1 MSDLSIIIDGVK
13 FNFRVGLLVKMKK
26 QVLVECNQDYDFVV
40 LPGGRVKTL
49 ESSEDALI
57 REINEEMKIDLTNY
71 NLEFICI
78 DENFFELD
86 NIKYHELYFIYKIEI
101 DENNEDFKDGMINYD
116 SKVNYYKWVDI
127 LDLKEVNLLPKSLI
141 NIIDSNGI
149 HHNIQNS
156 QYP

>member
-71 NLEFICI
+71 NLEFIGA

-127 LDLKEVNLLPKSLI
+127 LDLKEVNLLPKTLT

-149 HHNIQNS
+149 HHSIQKDL
-156 QYP
+156 

>member
-57 REINEEMKIDLTNY
+57 REINEEMKIDLTKY
-71 NLEFICI
+71 NLEFIGI

-127 LDLKEVNLLPKSLI
+127 LDLKEVNLFPKSLI

-149 HHNIQNS
+149 HHSIQKDL
-156 QYP
+156 

>member
-13 FNFRVGLLVKMKK
+13 FNFRVGLLMKKKK
-26 QVLVECNQDYDFVV
+26 QVLVECNPDYDFVV

-57 REINEEMKIDLTNY
+57 REINEEMKIDLTKY
-71 NLEFICI
+71 NLEFIGI

-149 HHNIQNS
+149 HHNIQKDL
-156 QYP
+156 

>member
-13 FNFRVGLLVKMKK
+13 FNFRVGLLVKLKK

-149 HHNIQNS
+149 HHNIQKDL
-156 QYP
+156 

>member
-71 NLEFICI
+71 KLEFIGA

-86 NIKYHELYFIYKIEI
+86 NIKYHELYFMYKIEI

-149 HHNIQNS
+149 HHNIQKDL
-156 QYP
+156 

>member
-71 NLEFICI
+71 NLEFIGI
-78 DENFFELD
+78 DENFFEFD

-149 HHNIQNS
+149 HHSIQKDL
-156 QYP
+156 

>member
-57 REINEEMKIDLTNY
+57 REINEEMKIDLTKY
-71 NLEFICI
+71 NLEFIGI

-127 LDLKEVNLLPKSLI
+127 LDLKEVNLFPKSLI
-141 NIIDSNGI
+141 NIIESNGI
-149 HHNIQNS
+149 HHSIQKDL
-156 QYP
+156 

>member
-141 NIIDSNGI
+141 NIIDSNDI
-149 HHNIQNS
+149 HHNIQKDL
-156 QYP
+156 

>member
-26 QVLVECNQDYDFVV
+26 QILVECNQDYDFVV
-40 LPGGRVKTL
+40 LTGGRVKTL

-57 REINEEMKIDLTNY
+57 REINEEMKIDLTKY
-71 NLEFICI
+71 NLEFIGI

-149 HHNIQNS
+149 HHSIQKDL
-156 QYP
+156 

>member
-13 FNFRVGLLVKMKK
+13 FNFRVGLLVKKKK
-26 QVLVECNQDYDFVV
+26 QVLVECNPDFDFVV

-71 NLEFICI
+71 NLEFLGI
-78 DENFFELD
+78 DENFFELY

-101 DENNEDFKDGMINYD
+101 EENNEDFKDGMINYD
-116 SKVNYYKWVDI
+116 SKVNYYKWVNI

-149 HHNIQNS
+149 HHSIQKDL
-156 QYP
+156 

>member
-1 MSDLSIIIDGVK
+1 MNDLSIIIDGVK

-49 ESSEDALI
+49 ESSEEALI
-57 REINEEMKIDLTNY
+57 REINEEMKIDLTKY
-71 NLEFICI
+71 NLEFIGI

-101 DENNEDFKDGMINYD
+101 DENNDIFKDGMNNYD
-116 SKVNYYKWVDI
+116 SKANYYKWVNI

-149 HHNIQNS
+149 HHSIQKDL
-156 QYP
+156 

>member
-1 MSDLSIIIDGVK
+1 MSDLSIIIDGIK
-13 FNFRVGLLVKMKK
+13 FNVRVGLLIKRRSDI
-26 QVLVECNQDYDFVV
+26 LIECNSDYDFVV

-71 NLEFICI
+71 NLEFIGI

-116 SKVNYYKWVDI
+116 SKVNYYKWVNI

-149 HHNIQNS
+149 HHSIQKDL
-156 QYP
+156 

>member
-49 ESSEDALI
+49 ESSEDAII

-127 LDLKEVNLLPKSLI
+127 LDLKEVNLLPESLI

-149 HHNIQNS
+149 HHNIQKDL
-156 QYP
+156 

>member
-71 NLEFICI
+71 NLEFIGA

-116 SKVNYYKWVDI
+116 SKVNYYKLVDI
-127 LDLKEVNLLPKSLI
+127 LNLKEVNLLPKSLI

-149 HHNIQNS
+149 HHSIQKDL
-156 QYP
+156 

>member
-127 LDLKEVNLLPKSLI
+127 LDLKEVNLLPESLI

-149 HHNIQNS
+149 HHNIQKDL
-156 QYP
+156 

>member
-26 QVLVECNQDYDFVV
+26 QVLVECNQDYNFVV

-49 ESSEDALI
+49 ESSKDALI

-71 NLEFICI
+71 NLEFIGI
-78 DENFFELD
+78 NENFFELD

-149 HHNIQNS
+149 HHSIQKDL
-156 QYP
+156 

>member
-1 MSDLSIIIDGVK
+1 MSDLSIIIDGIK
-13 FNFRVGLLVKMKK
+13 FNFRVGLLVKKKK
-26 QVLVECNQDYDFVV
+26 QVLVECNPDYDFEV

-86 NIKYHELYFIYKIEI
+86 NIKYHELYFIYKIEL
-101 DENNEDFKDGMINYD
+101 DENNDDFKDGMINYD
-116 SKVNYYKWVDI
+116 SKVNYYKWINI

-141 NIIDSNGI
+141 SIIDSNGI
-149 HHNIQNS
+149 HHSIQKDL
-156 QYP
+156 

>member
-1 MSDLSIIIDGVK
+1 MNDLSIIIDGVK
-13 FNFRVGLLVKMKK
+13 FNFRVGLLVKKQK
-26 QVLVECNQDYDFVV
+26 QVLVECNPDYDFVV

-49 ESSEDALI
+49 ESSEEALI

-71 NLEFICI
+71 NLEFIGI
-78 DENFFELD
+78 DENFFKLD

-101 DENNEDFKDGMINYD
+101 DENNDIFKDGMNNYD
-116 SKVNYYKWVDI
+116 SKANYYKWVNI

-149 HHNIQNS
+149 HHSIQKDW
-156 QYP
+156 

>member
-26 QVLVECNQDYDFVV
+26 QVLVECNQDYGFVV

-71 NLEFICI
+71 NLEFIGA

-149 HHNIQNS
+149 HHNIQKDL
-156 QYP
+156 

>member
-71 NLEFICI
+71 NLEFIGA

-116 SKVNYYKWVDI
+116 SKVNYYKGVDI

-149 HHNIQNS
+149 HHSIQKDL
-156 QYP
+156 

>member
-1 MSDLSIIIDGVK
+1 MSDLSIIIDGIK
-13 FNFRVGLLVKMKK
+13 FNVRVGLLIKRRSDI
-26 QVLVECNQDYDFVV
+26 LIECNSDYDFVV

-57 REINEEMKIDLTNY
+57 REINEEMKIDLTKY
-71 NLEFICI
+71 NLEFIGI

-127 LDLKEVNLLPKSLI
+127 LDLKEVNLFPKSLI

-149 HHNIQNS
+149 HHSIQKDL
-156 QYP
+156 

>member
-13 FNFRVGLLVKMKK
+13 FNFRVGLLMKMKK
-26 QVLVECNQDYDFVV
+26 QVLVECNPDYDFVV

-101 DENNEDFKDGMINYD
+101 DDNNDDFKDDMINYD
-116 SKVNYYKWVDI
+116 SKVNYYKWINI

-141 NIIDSNGI
+141 SIIDSNGI
-149 HHNIQNS
+149 HHNIQKDL
-156 QYP
+156 

>member
-13 FNFRVGLLVKMKK
+13 FNFRVGLLVKKKK
-26 QVLVECNQDYDFVV
+26 QVLVECNPDYDFVV

-71 NLEFICI
+71 NLEFIGI

-101 DENNEDFKDGMINYD
+101 DENNDDFKDGMINYD

-127 LDLKEVNLLPKSLI
+127 LDLNEVNLLPKSLI

-149 HHNIQNS
+149 HHSIQKD
-156 QYP
+156 

>member
-1 MSDLSIIIDGVK
+1 MSDLSIIIDGIK
-13 FNFRVGLLVKMKK
+13 FNVRVGLLIKRRSDI
-26 QVLVECNQDYDFVV
+26 LIECNPDFDFVV

-71 NLEFICI
+71 NLEFIGI

-101 DENNEDFKDGMINYD
+101 DENNDDFKEGMINYD
-116 SKVNYYKWVDI
+116 SKVNYYKWINI
-127 LDLKEVNLLPKSLI
+127 LDLKGVNLLPKSLI

-149 HHNIQNS
+149 HHSIQKDL
-156 QYP
+156 

>member
-13 FNFRVGLLVKMKK
+13 FNFRVGLLVKKKK
-26 QVLVECNQDYDFVV
+26 QVLVECNPDYDFVV

-71 NLEFICI
+71 NLEFIGI

-101 DENNEDFKDGMINYD
+101 DENNDNFKDGMINYD
-116 SKVNYYKWVDI
+116 SKVNYYKWINI

-149 HHNIQNS
+149 HHSIQKDL
-156 QYP
+156 

>member
-13 FNFRVGLLVKMKK
+13 FNFRVGLLVKKKK
-26 QVLVECNQDYDFVV
+26 QVLVECNPDYDFVV

-71 NLEFICI
+71 NLEFIGI

-101 DENNEDFKDGMINYD
+101 DENNDNFKDGMINYD
-116 SKVNYYKWVDI
+116 SKVNYYKWINI

-141 NIIDSNGI
+141 SIIDSNGI
-149 HHNIQNS
+149 HHSIQKDL
-156 QYP
+156 

>member
-49 ESSEDALI
+49 ESSKDALI
-57 REINEEMKIDLTNY
+57 REINEEMKIDLTKY
-71 NLEFICI
+71 NLEFIGI

-101 DENNEDFKDGMINYD
+101 DENNEDFKDGMINND

-149 HHNIQNS
+149 HHNIQKDL
-156 QYP
+156 

>member
-1 MSDLSIIIDGVK
+1 MSDLSIIFDGIK
-13 FNFRVGLLVKMKK
+13 FNVRVGLLIKRRSDI
-26 QVLVECNQDYDFVV
+26 LIECNSDYDFVV

-49 ESSEDALI
+49 ESSKDALI

-101 DENNEDFKDGMINYD
+101 DDNNDDFKDDMINYD
-116 SKVNYYKWVDI
+116 SKVNYYKWINI

-141 NIIDSNGI
+141 SIIDSNGI
-149 HHNIQNS
+149 HHNIQKDL
-156 QYP
+156 

>member
-26 QVLVECNQDYDFVV
+26 QILVECNQDYDFVV

-71 NLEFICI
+71 NLEFIGI

-149 HHNIQNS
+149 HHSIQKDL
-156 QYP
+156 

>member
-71 NLEFICI
+71 NLEFIGV

-149 HHNIQNS
+149 HHSIQKDL
-156 QYP
+156 

>member
-1 MSDLSIIIDGVK
+1 MSDLSIIIDGIK
-13 FNFRVGLLVKMKK
+13 FNVRVGLLIKRRSDI
-26 QVLVECNQDYDFVV
+26 LIECNSDYDFVV

-71 NLEFICI
+71 NLEFIGI

-101 DENNEDFKDGMINYD
+101 DENNADFKDGMINYD
-116 SKVNYYKWVDI
+116 SKVNYYKWINI
-127 LDLKEVNLLPKSLI
+127 LDLKGVNLLPKSLI
-141 NIIDSNGI
+141 SIIDSNGI
-149 HHNIQNS
+149 HHSIQKDL
-156 QYP
+156 

>member
-71 NLEFICI
+71 NLEFIGI

-149 HHNIQNS
+149 HHCIQKDL
-156 QYP
+156 

>member
-71 NLEFICI
+71 NLEFIGA

-127 LDLKEVNLLPKSLI
+127 LDLKEVNLFPKSLI

-149 HHNIQNS
+149 HHSIQKDL
-156 QYP
+156 

>member
-1 MSDLSIIIDGVK
+1 MNDLSIIIDGVK

-71 NLEFICI
+71 NLEFIGA

-149 HHNIQNS
+149 HHSIQKDL
-156 QYP
+156 

>member
-86 NIKYHELYFIYKIEI
+86 NIKYHELYLIYKIEI

-149 HHNIQNS
+149 HHNIQKDL
-156 QYP
+156 

>member
-149 HHNIQNS
+149 HHKIQKDL
-156 QYP
+156 

>member
-57 REINEEMKIDLTNY
+57 REINEEMKIELSNY
-71 NLEFICI
+71 NLEFIGA

-149 HHNIQNS
+149 HHSIQKDL
-156 QYP
+156 

>member
-1 MSDLSIIIDGVK
+1 MSDLSIIIDRVK
-13 FNFRVGLLVKMKK
+13 FNFRVGLLVKKQK
-26 QVLVECNQDYDFVV
+26 QVLVECNPDYDFVV

-57 REINEEMKIDLTNY
+57 RKINEEMKIDLTNY
-71 NLEFICI
+71 NLEFIGV

-101 DENNEDFKDGMINYD
+101 DENNDDFKDGMINYD
-116 SKVNYYKWVDI
+116 SKVNYYKWVNI
-127 LDLKEVNLLPKSLI
+127 LDLNEVNLLPKSLI

-149 HHNIQNS
+149 HHSIQKDL
-156 QYP
+156 

>member
-1 MSDLSIIIDGVK
+1 MSDLSIIIGGVK

-101 DENNEDFKDGMINYD
+101 DENKEDFKDGMINYD

-149 HHNIQNS
+149 HHNIQKDL
-156 QYP
+156 